1 MLKLGCQP
9 ELISFP
15 MNRWLKNTLSIVVW
29 LGLATACSWVIA
41 TYLEPQP
48 LGGVLWLCVGISLLA
63 GLMMIPYT
71 EVEAAYMSAI
81 LLALA
86 LISGPTLRGHGLPAL
101 PDIIVSAVVTGF
113 LASRVLRIDIKP
125 RPVACEG
132 PVNSDFAEPL
142 DSTDAAGGNTVNRES
157 DEEANPSSGDGEL
170 VGSAD
175 GDSDGR
181 PD

>member
-1 MLKLGCQP
+1 
-9 ELISFP
+9 

-41 TYLEPQP
+41 TYLVPQP
-48 LGGVLWLCVGISLLA
+48 LGGVLWLCVAISLLA
-63 GLMMIPYT
+63 GLMMMPYT

-81 LLALA
+81 LLGMALVA
-86 LISGPTLRGHGLPAL
+86 GPTLRRHDLPAL

-113 LASRVLRIDIKP
+113 LASRVVRIECKP

-132 PVNSDFAEPL
+132 PVNSDPAEPL
-142 DSTDAAGGNTVNRES
+142 DSTDEAGGDTVNRES
-157 DEEANPSSGDGEL
+157 DEEANPSGGDGEL

-175 GDSDGR
+175 GHSDGD